1 MVEKYDYLREN
12 DWNDAARLFE
22 ENRVSN
28 DSFLL
33 SLNRWNFLRIENEPK
48 NGRKFNKL
56 SAISNIR
63 HINIPQR

>member
-1 MVEKYDYLREN
+1 MVKKYDYSREN
-12 DWNDAARLFE
+12 DGNDAARLLE

-56 SAISNIR
+56 GD
-63 HINIPQR
+63 Q